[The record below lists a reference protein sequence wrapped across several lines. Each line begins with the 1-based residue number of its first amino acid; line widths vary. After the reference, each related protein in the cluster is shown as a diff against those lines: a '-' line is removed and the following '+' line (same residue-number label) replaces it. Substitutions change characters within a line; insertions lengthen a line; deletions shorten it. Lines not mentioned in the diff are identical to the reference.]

1 MLENKYEK
9 LAWKANKKVMGID
22 EAGRGPLC
30 GPLVVACCVLP
41 KNYKNNEIND
51 SKKLTDKKR
60 RELFKVITKDALYFS
75 IEIVSP
81 KTIDELNILEATRS
95 AMQKLS
101 LKYKTDYVLTDAVEI
116 SNEKNIPIIK
126 GDAKSISIA
135 AASIL
140 AKVVRDSMMIGYNI
154 LKPTNKYM

>member
-60 RELFKVITKDALYFS
+60 RELFKEMK
-75 IEIVSP
+75 
-81 KTIDELNILEATRS
+81 
-95 AMQKLS
+95 
-101 LKYKTDYVLTDAVEI
+101 
-116 SNEKNIPIIK
+116 
-126 GDAKSISIA
+126 
-135 AASIL
+135 
-140 AKVVRDSMMIGYNI
+140 
-154 LKPTNKYM
+154 